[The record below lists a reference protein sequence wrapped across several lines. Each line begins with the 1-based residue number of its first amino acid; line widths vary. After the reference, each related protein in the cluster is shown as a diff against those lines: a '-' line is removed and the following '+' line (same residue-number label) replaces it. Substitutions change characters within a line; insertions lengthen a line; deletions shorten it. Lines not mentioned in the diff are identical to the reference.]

1 MEGRRRG
8 RRREGKGGG
17 IEKRREG
24 LPVDGKEQGMY
35 IGEREIE
42 QQQDVTVKTV

>member
-1 MEGRRRG
+1 LAGRRKG

-24 LPVDGKEQGMY
+24 LPVDEKAQGMY
-35 IGEREIE
+35 IGEREIK
-42 QQQDVTVKTV
+42 QQQDITVKAV